1 MAKGNLFLGMGR
13 GKVGDVVFYRM
24 NGQQMARVRNRVPK
38 NPRTN
43 EQLYQRAI
51 IATIMKAYSAGKEIF
66 DHSFQGYT
74 IGEGC
79 MRRFNSVNTRIL
91 RAALFDDINKNIST
105 TNQKGRFVAPR
116 SLTATPVIGLQVSE
130 GTLTNTL
137 WEPRY
142 TGNIVNWYT
151 PDSQATTVNAYFESL
166 GISAGDIFTFVYM
179 VADRDYPI
187 YENPW
192 YANYEASQYQTKFG
206 WVRFIV
212 KDGISDDTPIN
223 GSEWSNIFQIE
234 TGGELPTYFGTGT
247 AFSKNMRIPITI
259 GSENS
264 AGVMTCIRSRNDY
277 DLRSTAYMLPWQ
289 STDFGI
295 TSQFVLDVW
304 SDEVAK
310 IGESELILEGG
321 NGGSGNRGGST
332 GDDGGSTGNTGG
344 GTVEQPPR
352 VITNSPQNM
361 RPSRSTARHKGT
373 NNEKD

>member
-24 NGQQMARVRNRVPK
+24 NGQQMARVRNRTPK

-91 RAALFDDINKNIST
+91 RAALFEDINKNIAT
-105 TNQKGRFVAPR
+105 ANQKGRFVAPR

-142 TGNIVNWYT
+142 TGAIADWYT
-151 PDSQATTVNAYFESL
+151 PNSQATTVPAYFESL

-179 VADRDYPI
+179 VADKNYPI

-192 YANYEASQYQTKFG
+192 YPFPMASQYQTKFG
-206 WVRFIV
+206 WLRFIV
-212 KDGISDDTPIN
+212 KDGL
-223 GSEWSNIFQIE
+223 SEDLTLGTNEWAEIFEIE
-234 TGGELPTYFGTGT
+234 TGGELPIYFGNETPFT
-247 AFSKNMRIPITI
+247 KNQKIPIEI
-259 GSENS
+259 GVTNG
-264 AGVMTCIRSRNDY
+264 AGTMTCIRSRNDY

-289 STDFGI
+289 SDNYGI
-295 TSQFVLDVW
+295 ASTFVLDVW
-304 SDEVAK
+304 QDEVAK

-321 NGGSGNRGGST
+321 NGGGGNRGGT
-332 GDDGGSTGNTGG
+332 PGEEGGSTGNTGG
-344 GTVEQPPR
+344 GTPESPPR
-352 VITNSPQNM
+352 AITNSPQNM
-361 RPSRSTARHKGT
+361 RPSRSTARHRGT
-373 NNEKD
+373 SNEKE